1 MAFLNTKLDSFW
13 KMILNRFKLT
23 DQVQILEEMYE
34 TAPEKLAY
42 WDFSYFVNDYLA
54 EEDFYLAI
62 KDCNKSRKM
71 QN

>member
-1 MAFLNTKLDSFW
+1 MAFLNTKLDIFW

-54 EEDFYLAI
+54 EEDFYQAL
-62 KDCNKSRKM
+62 KDCNKSKKV
-71 QN
+71 QS